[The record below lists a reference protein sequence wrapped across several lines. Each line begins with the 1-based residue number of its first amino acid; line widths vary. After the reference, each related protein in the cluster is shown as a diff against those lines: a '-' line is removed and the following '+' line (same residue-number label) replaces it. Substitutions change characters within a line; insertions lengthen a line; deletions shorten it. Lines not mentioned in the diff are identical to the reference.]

1 MVGKFKKEY
10 LINIVISLV
19 TLISFF
25 MIIKIDNESR
35 LPININTDYH
45 MNSLPYIYA
54 VLIGLCVLIIF
65 NLYKFLKVKKQNL

>member
-1 MVGKFKKEY
+1 MGKFKKEY
-10 LINIVISLV
+10 LINIVISLI

-45 MNSLPYIYA
+45 MNSLPYIYMQ
-54 VLIGLCVLIIF
+54 F
-65 NLYKFLKVKKQNL
+65 

>member
-1 MVGKFKKEY
+1 MRKFKKEY
-10 LINIVISLV
+10 LINIFISLV

-35 LPININTDYH
+35 LPINIYTDYH
-45 MNSLPYIYA
+45 MNSLPYIYI

-65 NLYKFLKVKKQNL
+65 NLYKFLKIKKQNL

>member
-1 MVGKFKKEY
+1 MRKFKKEY
-10 LINIVISLV
+10 LINIFISLV

-35 LPININTDYH
+35 LPINIGTDYH
-45 MNSLPYIYA
+45 MNSLPYIYI

-65 NLYKFLKVKKQNL
+65 NLYKFLKIKKQNL